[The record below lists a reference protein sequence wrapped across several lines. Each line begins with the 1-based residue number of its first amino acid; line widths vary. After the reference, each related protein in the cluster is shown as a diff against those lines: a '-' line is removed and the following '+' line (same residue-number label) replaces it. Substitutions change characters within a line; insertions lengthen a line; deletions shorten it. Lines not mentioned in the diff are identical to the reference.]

1 MQHNAQITRLSTV
14 LYRGTSLLLP
24 ALPLLV
30 LGYGLRG
37 AGNPDWLAGAFAG
50 LPESTQLTPW
60 KSTTVLAIGAVALV
74 PVLMA
79 LWQMRGL
86 FGRYRR
92 GEILTAAC
100 AVHIRRTGSA
110 LVLLALAQFVIR
122 PLQILVLTADNPAG
136 QKMLAIGLSSEVLW
150 LALAGG
156 LLVVIGR
163 VMAEAARVAEENAGF
178 V

>member
-1 MQHNAQITRLSTV
+1 MQDKAQVTRLSTA
-14 LYRGTSLLLP
+14 LYRGASLLLP
-24 ALPLLV
+24 LLPLLV
-30 LGYGLRG
+30 LGYGLWG
-37 AGNPDWLAGAFAG
+37 ASNPDWLAGAFAG
-50 LPESTQLTPW
+50 LPEGTRLTPW
-60 KSTTVLAIGAVALV
+60 KSTAVLAIGAIALV
-74 PVLMA
+74 PILMA

-86 FGRYRR
+86 FARYRR

-100 AVHIRRTGSA
+100 AAHIRRTGSA
-110 LVLLALAQFVIR
+110 LALLALAQVLIR

-136 QKMLAIGLSSEVLW
+136 QKILAISLSSEVLW

-178 V
+178 I